1 MLNNNKNICKD
12 INCPIQGVPANAVSI
27 VESVSKEE
35 CALALLIEAQADLLC
50 KAINKCISVC
60 DFKDI
65 INSII
70 QTMKTIAIKNNT
82 LENKLRE
89 TLNFIQKEGIEC
101 LDYNRQFEL
110 LNSLNSVL
118 ECIDVYK
125 RQLYNYL
132 YKNVKRIV
140 RRFMANF
147 FNINN
152 ENTKKATLQDDVVIQ
167 QTPGLNEAAAF
178 NVVGSI
184 AAEENA
190 LAALIQEEADKL
202 ASLTGDALT
211 FDNFTELTE
220 SIIRTLKTILLKNTV
235 LEAKL
240 TETLNYIDEEGF
252 TITSDFVDNITA
264 ILSRIANEENA
275 LGNLIG
281 AIGTLV
287 DALAPV
293 LAFEQ
298 LQAADELILAILR
311 VITEKNLVLLSKLR
325 RVVRF
330 IINNS
335 EDFPTPTQAQVD
347 AVIAALNALIN
358 AIRVEENGL
367 AVLIDAEAAKLNRA
381 IELTTTAGGVDD
393 LLDFNDIITS
403 ALDIIVQKNMILEAK
418 LEDIIAIITLGN
430 GFNDE
435 QLAGFAV
442 SLSNLQQSIANEEF
456 ALANLIGTE
465 ALKTVSYTHLD
476 VYKRQVDLLTLFP
489 QSAVSSLPMRN

>member
-1 MLNNNKNICKD
+1 
-12 INCPIQGVPANAVSI
+12 
-27 VESVSKEE
+27 
-35 CALALLIEAQADLLC
+35 LIFL
-50 KAINKCISVC
+50 KYNH
-60 DFKDI
+60 F
-65 INSII
+65 I
-70 QTMKTIAIKNNT
+70 QTVGTFQTINYT
-82 LENKLRE
+82 QQLSNKYWTCE
-89 TLNFIQKEGIEC
+89 YYF
-101 LDYNRQFEL
+101 
-110 LNSLNSVL
+110 
-118 ECIDVYK
+118 VY
-125 RQLYNYL
+125 RLYNYL

-287 DALAPV
+287 DVLAPV

-403 ALDIIVQKNMILEAK
+403 VLDIIVQKNMILEAK

-465 ALKTVSYTHLD
+465 ALKIND
-476 VYKRQVDLLTLFP
+476 VATITPGNVGNLIAANESASLLLESITLKNMILAQKNIDVINFIL
-489 QSAVSSLPMRN
+489 SL